1 MKVPVS
7 QRVRRWCADCDD
19 FTPSGM
25 DAHAVEYCLRCHPQ
39 PGYETAGNPP
49 LNRLPASG
57 DAAGLPA
64 G

>member
-7 QRVRRWCADCDD
+7 QRVRRWCADCAD
-19 FTPSGM
+19 FTPSAM
-25 DAHAVEYCLRCHPQ
+25 DAHAAEYCLRCHPQ
-39 PGYETAGNPP
+39 PGHDTWQPA
-49 LNRLPASG
+49 RAKKTASG